1 MPLLVAADL
10 TPYLKLCEPNL
21 SGVVIVSDKYSLKVS
36 LTLKYEL
43 PLVFDDLTLFW
54 KWDTLMES
62 VITNI

>member
-43 PLVFDDLTLFW
+43 PLVFDDLTLF
-54 KWDTLMES
+54 
-62 VITNI
+62 